1 MRMCNAA
8 MSCVVRQIAVVF
20 LAGISGWAQQAALPK
35 STIVAQATVG
45 AANPR
50 VAGAD
55 ASVTSQAASPG
66 TAPSHVIRVNVDLVQ
81 VDATVTDASGKAV
94 PNLEPQDFEVLQDGK
109 PQVIT
114 KFSYVNAPPP
124 TAAKPAVPGT
134 LPVVNPNK
142 VRMEDIHRTAALV
155 VDDLGLSF
163 ESTARVHQALK
174 HYVDNELQPGD
185 LVAILRTG
193 AGVGAL
199 QQFTT
204 DRRLLY
210 AAIDRV
216 RFNSMGLG
224 TIGTFA
230 PLSSS
235 NSLTGI
241 NLAAASGTGG
251 TSDFEQE
258 RRQIFT
264 AGTLGAVRYVVDG
277 LRELPGRKVLVLF
290 SENTQLFYQGQP
302 SQRVQ
307 DALRQLVDAANR
319 SAVVIYTIDPG
330 GLRYYGLTAADD
342 TALSDPQ
349 SLTTVSMSR
358 SMEEYD
364 SREGMSILA
373 QATGGL
379 FLKNTNDLNGA
390 LQQVMED
397 SSGYY
402 LIGYKPDASTFLHTS
417 QQPRF
422 HSLKVRLKRPGLRVR
437 SRSGFFGVSDSGP
450 VAPPAGS
457 PREQMLQALA
467 SPFSSGD
474 VHVRLTAL
482 FKEEGKIGPVL
493 DAMLYIDARELH
505 FVPEAD
511 GTHKATFEAIAVTFD
526 EHGTPVDSS
535 ARTFVVVAKENEYAE
550 MTKAGIVYLLEHPA
564 KKPGPYQMRVAVRDG
579 VSGAIGSASE
589 FVEVPDLHKGRLA
602 LSSVVLAQDVRG
614 AAGTTGGGKARNTS
628 PAVRVFRP
636 GSAILYLYQVLNA
649 KTDGTKHT
657 DLEAQVRVFRN
668 GEQVYAGTP
677 APPSAQDPTAPGR
690 TFCAGLI
697 QLGAKMVPGDY
708 VLQVAVTDKLAK
720 TGHGMA
726 VQAMDF
732 EVAP

>member
-1 MRMCNAA
+1 
-8 MSCVVRQIAVVF
+8 MSWIVRQIGVIF
-20 LAGISGWAQQAALPK
+20 LAAIWGWAQQAASPK
-35 STIVAQATVG
+35 PAAAAQK
-45 AANPR
+45 PP
-50 VAGAD
+50 D
-55 ASVTSQAASPG
+55 AASAGVAAVDPSATSHEVRPG
-66 TAPSHVIRVNVDLVQ
+66 ATAVPGHVIRVNVELVQ

-124 TAAKPAVPGT
+124 VATKPVGESK
-134 LPVVNPNK
+134 LPVLHPNK
-142 VRMEDIHRTAALV
+142 VRMEDIHRTVALV

-174 HYVDNELQPGD
+174 HYVDHELQPGD

-216 RFNSMGLG
+216 RFNTMGLG
-224 TIGTFA
+224 TIGAFA
-230 PLSSS
+230 PLASS
-235 NSLTGI
+235 NSLTGV

-251 TSDFEQE
+251 MSDFEQE

-290 SENTQLFYQGQP
+290 SENTQLFYRGEP

-319 SAVVIYTIDPG
+319 SAVVIYAIDPG

-349 SLTTVSMSR
+349 SLTTLSMSR

-373 QATGGL
+373 HATGGL

-390 LQQVMED
+390 LQRAMED
-397 SSGYY
+397 SAGYY
-402 LIGYKPDASTFLHTS
+402 LIGYKPDASTFIHTGP
-417 QQPRF
+417 PRF

-450 VAPPAGS
+450 VAAPAGS

-467 SPFSSGD
+467 SPFSSGE
-474 VHVRLTAL
+474 VHVRLTTL
-482 FKEEGKIGPVL
+482 FKEVEKVEPVL
-493 DAMLYIDARELH
+493 DAMLYIDARELQ
-505 FVPEAD
+505 FVPQAD
-511 GTHKATFEAIAVTFD
+511 GTRKATFEAVAVTFD
-526 EHGTPVDSS
+526 ENGTPVESS
-535 ARTFVVVAKENEYAE
+535 ARTFAVVAKENEFGDMA
-550 MTKAGIVYLLEHPA
+550 KAGIVYVLQHPA
-564 KKPGPYQMRVAVRDG
+564 KKPGPYQCGWRCATGFQVQSDPRANSWKFRICIRD
-579 VSGAIGSASE
+579 VSLCRQWCSRRMCRERPTLPA
-589 FVEVPDLHKGRLA
+589 GR
-602 LSSVVLAQDVRG
+602 R
-614 AAGTTGGGKARNTS
+614 
-628 PAVRVFRP
+628 
-636 GSAILYLYQVLNA
+636 
-649 KTDGTKHT
+649 
-657 DLEAQVRVFRN
+657 
-668 GEQVYAGTP
+668 GTP
-677 APPSAQDPTAPGR
+677 AR
-690 TFCAGLI
+690 RCACLSRERGSF
-697 QLGAKMVPGDY
+697 
-708 VLQVAVTDKLAK
+708 TC
-720 TGHGMA
+720 TRC
-726 VQAMDF
+726 
-732 EVAP
+732 